1 MANSYNLY
9 RYHELKKRLEDIEK
23 RLDSDWFMSEY
34 VSHTLKKRKRRYI
47 CRINKNGKRKVS
59 MRDLFIIL
67 ICSLFPIAVA
77 LLLIYFGVD

>member
-34 VSHTLKKRKRRYI
+34 VSHTLKKEKEDIYAE
-47 CRINKNGKRKVS
+47 
-59 MRDLFIIL
+59 L
-67 ICSLFPIAVA
+67 IKMEREKLVWEI
-77 LLLIYFGVD
+77 